1 MNRYRCVVNVGRDPG
16 VVCGHAVHDLKRCTL
31 KWGLCKYQ
39 RPEVTRAAG
48 SLEATLDNVQRN
60 SRGDRRAVGQVI
72 DYNRKK
78 VL

>member
-39 RPEVTRAAG
+39 RPEVTRAAVG
-48 SLEATLDNVQRN
+48 REKHRVKATGVKLVT
-60 SRGDRRAVGQVI
+60 
-72 DYNRKK
+72 
-78 VL
+78 